1 MKNISKKII
10 EAWISG
16 FRKEDVA
23 ELTALFSKDAT
34 FNDPRYPL
42 LKSKQTIEAYYN
54 HLLSETTAW
63 GSTMFEGP
71 YLHGEDCFAIHS
83 RLKFTWRENNVIVDW
98 PFVAFFKVRLSDN
111 KVIRYDEYWDTE
123 DTLKKIGI
131 KTWGPLPD
139 FVNLDNKYET
149 NSKGSL

>member
-1 MKNISKKII
+1 MKNISKEVI

-23 ELTALFSKDAT
+23 QLTALFAKDAT

-42 LKSKQTIEAYYN
+42 LKGEHIIEAYYK

-71 YLHGEDCFAIHS
+71 YLYGEDGFALHS
-83 RLKFTWRENNVIVDW
+83 FE
-98 PFVAFFKVRLSDN
+98 
-111 KVIRYDEYWDTE
+111 
-123 DTLKKIGI
+123 
-131 KTWGPLPD
+131 
-139 FVNLDNKYET
+139 
-149 NSKGSL
+149 